1 MDIFSKMFFFILFLP
16 AVCQGQSLEKQE
28 KIYNK
33 ALESYRDRNFSG
45 AVIQV
50 QKVLA
55 MNPRHL
61 GSCLLMADI
70 YYDTNNPSEEIIWL
84 KKASLLPGVP
94 LSVYY
99 RLAEACFRTGGY
111 REAFESVQRL
121 EGQTFSPGLQEKV
134 KRLKANCEFA
144 VEAVKRPVLFQ
155 PEKLDQHV
163 NSEYDEY
170 WPSLTVDDNTL
181 VFTRLIP
188 VNEFSGLKQ
197 EDFYTSTRD
206 SAGWKSAG
214 WKPAVPVSDLNS
226 PQNEGA
232 QSVSADGKLLF
243 FTLCNRPEGFGSCD
257 IWFSKLENGKWS
269 APRNAG
275 EPVNT
280 PGWEGQPSYSSF
292 GDFLYFS
299 SDRQGGKGK
308 KDIWRVSLKG
318 WDSSG
323 MPEWGDLTN
332 PGDSINT
339 PGVEISPFIH
349 PNGRDLYFSSDSWPG
364 FGGLDLFHAK
374 ELQTGQW
381 TKAKNL
387 GYPVNSPGNEQGL
400 IIDRTGMTAY
410 YATSMN
416 QEGNMDIYRFQ
427 TEPPFRPEPVTYIR
441 GKVTN
446 ATTGTPI
453 SALVEITCSEKACPF
468 HYKVRADE
476 KGAFLITLPPDQ
488 DVSFTVNEKGFL
500 FYSEQFRFQGHSTP
514 LEPLERQISLVPAE
528 PGKSIDLYNIFFST
542 NEFSLLPESE
552 PELQTVV
559 VFLKQ
564 NPSLSVEIGGHTDS
578 KGSPAFN
585 LTLSGK
591 RAQSVMEYLLKNG
604 IQPGRLNSQGYG
616 MDFPVATN
624 DTEENRSKNRRTTLK
639 IISTHSL
646 GK

>member
-1 MDIFSKMFFFILFLP
+1 MGFFSYINILLFFLP
-16 AVCQGQSLEKQE
+16 AVCLGQSPMKQE

-45 AVIQV
+45 AVIEV
-50 QKVLA
+50 HKVLA

-70 YYDTNNPSEEIIWL
+70 YYDTNKPDDEIIWL
-84 KKASLLPGVP
+84 KKASLIPGVP
-94 LSVYY
+94 AVVYY
-99 RLAEACFRTGGY
+99 RLADASFRRGFYG
-111 REAFESVQRL
+111 EAFESVQRL

-144 VEAVKRPVLFQ
+144 VEAVKRPVLFK
-155 PEKLDQHV
+155 PEKLDQHI

-188 VNEFSGLKQ
+188 VNEFSVLKQ

-206 SAGWKSAG
+206 SAGWK
-214 WKPAVPVSDLNS
+214 PAVPLSELNT

-243 FTLCNRPEGFGSCD
+243 FTLCNSPEGFGSCD

-280 PGWEGQPSYSSF
+280 PGWEGQPSFSSF

-299 SDRQGGKGK
+299 SERQGGKGK
-308 KDIWRVSLKG
+308 KDIWRVQLKG

-332 PGDSINT
+332 LGDSINT

-374 ELQTGQW
+374 EIQTGQW
-381 TKAKNL
+381 TKARNL
-387 GYPVNSPGNEQGL
+387 GYPVNSPGNEQGM

-410 YATSMN
+410 YATSLN
-416 QEGNMDIYRFQ
+416 KEGNMDIYRFQ
-427 TEPPFRPEPVTYIR
+427 TELPFRPEPVTYIR

-453 SALVEITCSEKACPF
+453 PALVEITCSEKACPF

-488 DVSFTVNEKGFL
+488 DVSFTANEKGFL

-514 LEPLERQISLVPAE
+514 LEPVERQISLVPAE

-542 NEFSLLPESE
+542 KEFTLLPESE

-578 KGSPAFN
+578 MGTPAFN

-616 MDFPVATN
+616 MDFPVAPN
-624 DTEENRSKNRRTTLK
+624 DTEEGRSKNRRTTLK
-639 IISTHSL
+639 ITVVR
-646 GK
+646 